1 MGIFSNYKTISPLE
15 NSGKPHPPTQHRM
28 GVSQIPDVY
37 CYRVSFS
44 SPHPL
49 PSVSLSLCLSLSL
62 SHTQT
67 FFRMLEVGVRAHE
80 WAFFSM
86 YDIYI
91 FPRYPFHLSITNQT
105 ATTLTQ
111 LQTELSWEKLD
122 TIKKKKAVD
131 NSDLCQNLKR
141 ITFVMKQNGFKSR
154 WLTGTVLPHCSG
166 KKTNE
171 YFEKASPEVK
181 KKKNPRDCCLL
192 Q

>member
-122 TIKKKKAVD
+122 TIKKKK
-131 NSDLCQNLKR
+131 S
-141 ITFVMKQNGFKSR
+141 SR
-154 WLTGTVLPHCSG
+154 QFRLMS
-166 KKTNE
+166 E
-171 YFEKASPEVK
+171 S
-181 KKKNPRDCCLL
+181 KKNNLCDEAKWFQVQMAYRHCFAPLFWEKNK
-192 Q
+192 

>member
-1 MGIFSNYKTISPLE
+1 M
-15 NSGKPHPPTQHRM
+15 
-28 GVSQIPDVY
+28 
-37 CYRVSFS
+37 
-44 SPHPL
+44 
-49 PSVSLSLCLSLSL
+49 SLSL
-62 SHTQT
+62 SHTHKL
-67 FFRMLEVGVRAHE
+67 FSGCWRWEVRAHE

-181 KKKNPRDCCLL
+181 KKKTLEIVAYCSKKTRNQKKNPLKWFDYSCSLKNNTTK
-192 Q
+192 